1 MSKASDL
8 YLGTGRK
15 IIITL
20 SLVFAFIFLVLL
32 YYLYTEYRIEE
43 VTVTGNRHYT
53 REQIEDMVFEGPLD
67 HNSLILGLK
76 YSDRKINDIPFIETM
91 DVQVVSAKS
100 VAISVYE
107 KSIAGC
113 VQYLDHYMF
122 FDKDGII
129 VECSSASAADIPI
142 VRGLSFDHMVLHEKL
157 ELDDENKNI
166 FSKILNITQLLSKY
180 QINTTQIY
188 FEPDGNMTLY
198 FGNARVKLGT
208 MDNIDEKMLRLK
220 EITPSLIAENLSGV
234 LYMDGY
240 VEGNDNDNIT
250 FQRDDVKRHQ
260 EVSYDMEEGVSENS
274 IVSENI
280 IQNKIQNEIQN
291 EIQN

>member
-8 YLGTGRK
+8 YLGAGRK
-15 IIITL
+15 IAFTL
-20 SLVFAFIFLVLL
+20 ALVFVFILSVLL
-32 YYLYTEYRIEE
+32 YYFYTEYRIEE
-43 VTVTGNRHYT
+43 VSVTGNRHYT

-67 HNSLILGLK
+67 HNSLFLGMK
-76 YSDRKINDIPFIETM
+76 YSKRKIDDIPFIETM
-91 DVQVVSAKS
+91 DVQVLSAKS

-113 VQYLDHYMF
+113 VQYLDRYMF

-129 VECSSASAADIPI
+129 VECSNTTSPDIPV
-142 VRGLSFDHMVLHEKL
+142 VRGLSFDHMVLHERL

-180 QINTTQIY
+180 QINTNQIF

-198 FGNARVKLGT
+198 FGNARVKIGT

-220 EITPSLIAENLSGV
+220 EITPALIAENLSGV

-260 EVSYDMEEGVSENS
+260 EVAETVSEDE
-274 IVSENI
+274 IVSENQI
-280 IQNKIQNEIQN
+280 S
-291 EIQN
+291 